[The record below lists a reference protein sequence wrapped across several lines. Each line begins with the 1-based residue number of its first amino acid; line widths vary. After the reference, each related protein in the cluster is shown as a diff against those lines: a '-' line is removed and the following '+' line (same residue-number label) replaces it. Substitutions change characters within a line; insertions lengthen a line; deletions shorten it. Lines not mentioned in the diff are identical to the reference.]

1 MMFHIPGSVGVP
13 KKHQHPERGVHSPF
27 IVARPHDF
35 SKSLPVSTG
44 ACCDVC
50 RPMVLHACMPR
61 WSRWS
66 CWRGSTCFLTA
77 YRLTPPTRPAR
88 RLLESYDS
96 LRDKHLGEYFK
107 NTRIRRHL
115 QRSGLIS
122 RSGRIIPEKEYRLN
136 TLLEER
142 LKYVQE
148 YLAGT
153 VFNKAPDRER
163 HHQPGAEKKPA
174 ENGRKEKAQK
184 VKEPVSIAKNA
195 LRNQPAL
202 GTSRTH
208 QPVQEIIVGSSL
220 PLAEKPLVA
229 PDNRLPGD
237 HMQRQGICS
246 THSISHHFPSVLQRG
261 LSILPQLKRSARHLK
276 SVNSLPNSGVVFRSG
291 VHSGPCIT
299 MAFLGRN
306 LHLLGKDAD
315 KRSEITVYQQHCG
328 GENLCVYKGNLLEGE
343 TFQFISRRH
352 RGFPFSLTFILNGL
366 TVDRLSCCCEY
377 RHRRPSTV
385 GGRQGYF
392 RFVSVEGASP
402 CYRCIIAM
410 GLDNKPVPPKKKMEE
425 DREENPV
432 GSGADGVCIGDGVC
446 IEPEYDEDI
455 EAEER
460 QIDGQMNG
468 TSESPSGDKKPD
480 LDIAKESE
488 TASEKALEVSDSEKD
503 EDDGYSDSDF
513 QDDEQA
519 SLSEAEADEEEKTN
533 PEDLTAREDAGT
545 LDEDT
550 TSVQRQVPE
559 VPGEL
564 KQAVAVA
571 SLLEED
577 KERDAS
583 SRGDN
588 GEDLRPSES
597 SVLEAADSDEEG
609 PDSDEGSVLEDCSP
623 VRVKTAT
630 AAGHG
635 DHMNSEPDDSCP
647 DVEEEVISSGE
658 YDASEAPDGTFLAEG
673 TRTLDVQ
680 EAEEKV
686 SQEGQ
691 RVEET
696 QALEKADFI
705 EEEGE
710 FCTKEAGEEV
720 EWVGDLLPQEEILAV
735 LQAEGQ
741 LVVEESAPEESA
753 MAEGHPKRQ
762 VTGKGRELGTELARG
777 EQDVLVEG
785 MESEADLE
793 EQETGEE
800 ELSGGGDNL
809 GREEGRMQPEGLGGA
824 EDLSESDDEDTEI
837 EESEAFTVNGVYSS
851 QYLRVPD
858 FVRIGQ
864 VPREERAL
872 AGHLPQVL
880 TLTAPTVKALVQCQ
894 AKVVTV
900 VLLAG
905 VDLLPHC
912 LPSHAAYPA
921 CAQV

>member
-1 MMFHIPGSVGVP
+1 MGSPGS
-13 KKHQHPERGVHSPF
+13 KKRQF
-27 IVARPHDF
+27 CAR
-35 SKSLPVSTG
+35 KVISTTVTE
-44 ACCDVC
+44 AEV
-50 RPMVLHACMPR
+50 VTN
-61 WSRWS
+61 W
-66 CWRGSTCFLTA
+66 
-77 YRLTPPTRPAR
+77 
-88 RLLESYDS
+88 EE
-96 LRDKHLGEYFK
+96 K
-107 NTRIRRHL
+107 
-115 QRSGLIS
+115 IS

-136 TLLEER
+136 TLREEH

-291 VHSGPCIT
+291 VRSGPCIT

-343 TFQFISRRH
+343 TFQFISWRH

-446 IEPEYDEDI
+446 IEPGKSSIEQKDSVLVISPCVEANVQTIEDKMETGQENREEGKKLSDCEHEGSQEDIEYDEDI

-460 QIDGQMNG
+460 QIDGQTNG

-480 LDIAKESE
+480 LDIAEESE

-647 DVEEEVISSGE
+647 DVEEEVVSSGE

-696 QALEKADFI
+696 QALEEADFI

-710 FCTKEAGEEV
+710 VCTKEAGEEV

-837 EESEAFTVNGVYSS
+837 EESEGEEK
-851 QYLRVPD
+851 LEEGELEEKD
-858 FVRIGQ
+858 VRGA
-864 VPREERAL
+864 VSAGDENLEEGERGKVVGSAVSEREENL
-872 AGHLPQVL
+872 DKGEFE
-880 TLTAPTVKALVQCQ
+880 
-894 AKVVTV
+894 AKDMGSAV
-900 VLLAG
+900 
-905 VDLLPHC
+905 
-912 LPSHAAYPA
+912 SHGRKELWLDTFLR
-921 CAQV
+921 

>member
-1 MMFHIPGSVGVP
+1 M
-13 KKHQHPERGVHSPF
+13 R
-27 IVARPHDF
+27 
-35 SKSLPVSTG
+35 
-44 ACCDVC
+44 
-50 RPMVLHACMPR
+50 
-61 WSRWS
+61 
-66 CWRGSTCFLTA
+66 
-77 YRLTPPTRPAR
+77 
-88 RLLESYDS
+88 
-96 LRDKHLGEYFK
+96 
-107 NTRIRRHL
+107 
-115 QRSGLIS
+115 
-122 RSGRIIPEKEYRLN
+122 
-136 TLLEER
+136 
-142 LKYVQE
+142 
-148 YLAGT
+148 
-153 VFNKAPDRER
+153 
-163 HHQPGAEKKPA
+163 
-174 ENGRKEKAQK
+174 
-184 VKEPVSIAKNA
+184 
-195 LRNQPAL
+195 RNQPAL

-276 SVNSLPNSGVVFRSG
+276 SVNSLPAG
-291 VHSGPCIT
+291 
-299 MAFLGRN
+299 
-306 LHLLGKDAD
+306 
-315 KRSEITVYQQHCG
+315 
-328 GENLCVYKGNLLEGE
+328 
-343 TFQFISRRH
+343 
-352 RGFPFSLTFILNGL
+352 
-366 TVDRLSCCCEY
+366 
-377 RHRRPSTV
+377 
-385 GGRQGYF
+385 
-392 RFVSVEGASP
+392 
-402 CYRCIIAM
+402 CIIAM

-894 AKVVTV
+894 AKISRSGRIIPEKEYRLNTLLEERLKYVQEY
-900 VLLAG
+900 LAG
-905 VDLLPHC
+905 TVFNKAPDRERHHQPG
-912 LPSHAAYPA
+912 AEKKPA
-921 CAQV
+921 ENGRKEKAQKVKEPVSIAKNAL